1 MILLTHLRNCP
12 KHHHAEGNFCL
23 VMSGWIKL
31 YRQVKDKPYYKDSEF
46 IHLWIHLLLC
56 ANHSEAE
63 YLNGYDIVKLKKGQF
78 ITGRKKL
85 SFETGIS
92 ESKIERI
99 LKVFESEQQIE
110 QQTNSRNRL
119 ISIVSWDKYQQ
130 SEQQTDSKRTASGQQ
145 VNTNNNDK
153 NNKEEQIT
161 IDIYPTFEDFWNLY
175 DYKKEI
181 KKSQQ
186 KWNLLTQKEKE
197 DIMLYLP
204 DYIKSTPDK
213 QYRKYPCTFLNNKS
227 WNNETSINDKSESE
241 QLSNIGQQQ
250 MFNYLS
256 NK

>member
-1 MILLTHLRNCP
+1 
-12 KHHHAEGNFCL
+12 
-23 VMSGWIKL
+23 MSGWVKIH
-31 YRQVKDKPYYKDSEF
+31 RQIKDKVYYKDSEF
-46 IHLWIHLLLC
+46 IHLWIHLILC

-250 MFNYLS
+250 IFNYLS

>member
-1 MILLTHLRNCP
+1 
-12 KHHHAEGNFCL
+12 
-23 VMSGWIKL
+23 MSGWIKL

-145 VNTNNNDK
+145 VNTNNNNK

>member
-1 MILLTHLRNCP
+1 
-12 KHHHAEGNFCL
+12 
-23 VMSGWIKL
+23 MSGWIKL

-130 SEQQTDSKRTASGQQ
+130 IEQQMNSKWTASGQQ

-153 NNKEEQIT
+153 NNKEQQIT

-250 MFNYLS
+250 IFNYLS

>member
-1 MILLTHLRNCP
+1 
-12 KHHHAEGNFCL
+12 
-23 VMSGWIKL
+23 MSGWIKL

-130 SEQQTDSKRTASGQQ
+130 SEQQTDSKWTASGQQ
-145 VNTNNNDK
+145 VNTNNND
-153 NNKEEQIT
+153 NNKE
-161 IDIYPTFEDFWNLY
+161 
-175 DYKKEI
+175 
-181 KKSQQ
+181 
-186 KWNLLTQKEKE
+186 KEK
-197 DIMLYLP
+197 
-204 DYIKSTPDK
+204 KVNTPVK
-213 QYRKYPCTFLNNKS
+213 ISF
-227 WNNETSINDKSESE
+227 DKSLIFDKNEFKNSFPDWSKEKLKHYYEAAERYSE
-241 QLSNIGQQQ
+241 EGNKYVNWAKAIQGWASKDELQGKLKFNIHIEETETERKIRQFKERG
-250 MFNYLS
+250 F
-256 NK
+256 